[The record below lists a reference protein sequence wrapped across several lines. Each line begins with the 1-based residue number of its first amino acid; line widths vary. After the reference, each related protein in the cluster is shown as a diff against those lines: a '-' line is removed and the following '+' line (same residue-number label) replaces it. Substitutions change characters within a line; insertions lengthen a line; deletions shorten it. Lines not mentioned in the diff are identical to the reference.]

1 VPRVG
6 DNVVGAATGAAAT
19 LTTGALT
26 LLVVAFVVAN
36 YAYQGALPFYNAMM
50 SELAP
55 PAEQGRLSGLGT
67 ALGYVGSIAGVII
80 GMCFFAGGIP
90 GIVEL
95 PAGALQTL
103 RTVFPFTS
111 AGGRV
116 STFVPTALLFLLF
129 SLPLFLFCRDH
140 APAVGRAKVAVG
152 QAFRDVA
159 NTVRDARTRPGVLR
173 FIGASFLYQDAM
185 GTIITYMAL
194 YAVEAVGFEQG
205 METTLFVALTIPAVL
220 GSYLLGILAD
230 RIGPKRT
237 LIFVIASWVVL
248 LGGMIVAPSRAAFWF
263 VGVGIGLIFG
273 GVATAERPLLLSLV
287 PDAEAGRYFSLMV
300 MSARAA
306 AIFGPLVWAFTVD
319 GLTPSLGKAVAYRAA
334 VGALALAMLLALL
347 LLRKVPDRFAAAR
360 AARA

>member
-1 VPRVG
+1 
-6 DNVVGAATGAAAT
+6 VV
-19 LTTGALT
+19 
-26 LLVVAFVVAN
+26 
-36 YAYQGALPFYNAMM
+36 
-50 SELAP
+50 
-55 PAEQGRLSGLGT
+55 
-67 ALGYVGSIAGVII
+67 
-80 GMCFFAGGIP
+80 
-90 GIVEL
+90 
-95 PAGALQTL
+95 
-103 RTVFPFTS
+103 
-111 AGGRV
+111 
-116 STFVPTALLFLLF
+116 
-129 SLPLFLFCRDH
+129 
-140 APAVGRAKVAVG
+140 VG

-205 METTLFVALTIPAVL
+205 METTLFVALTVPAVL
-220 GSYLLGILAD
+220 GSYLLGLLSD

-237 LIFVIASWVVL
+237 LIFVLASWVVL

-319 GLTPSLGKAVAYRAA
+319 GLTPSFGKAVAYRAA

-347 LLRKVPDRFAAAR
+347 LLRKVPDRHAERRAAA
-360 AARA
+360 

>member
-1 VPRVG
+1 
-6 DNVVGAATGAAAT
+6 
-19 LTTGALT
+19 
-26 LLVVAFVVAN
+26 
-36 YAYQGALPFYNAMM
+36 
-50 SELAP
+50 
-55 PAEQGRLSGLGT
+55 
-67 ALGYVGSIAGVII
+67 
-80 GMCFFAGGIP
+80 
-90 GIVEL
+90 
-95 PAGALQTL
+95 
-103 RTVFPFTS
+103 
-111 AGGRV
+111 
-116 STFVPTALLFLLF
+116 
-129 SLPLFLFCRDH
+129 
-140 APAVGRAKVAVG
+140 VGRAKVAVG